1 MKLRPRSVPLARA
14 IRTSTRTLVAA
25 ALACT
30 LAIGCG
36 DGATKPA
43 THADATAVDSAD
55 GADVQTGSDAAD
67 VGQDATA
74 TTESPQ
80 QKAILGVPQTE
91 TWTLPGLQDAV
102 QVVRTEGDVPH
113 IYARNRKDLSHVMG
127 FVLARH
133 RYFQMELTRRLGLG
147 TLSEMLGDAALGKDQ
162 EARSSGSAYVAKT
175 VEDLLT
181 PEEAEVFDAFAAGI
195 NDFIG
200 QVVAGKLPEP
210 SEIAIAKLALGG
222 TAATLMKPWT
232 RHDVAGA
239 SAAIIYNLGY
249 ETDDVGRTAHLA
261 ELATHFDGKPLADLR
276 KAGAL
281 QDIESHVAPI
291 KPVSSA
297 AGLGLD
303 LDGKAVAKT
312 ENGKVPGKKDAAWLP
327 AALPK
332 DLLARALERDQA
344 WQRRS
349 GHDRQNGFGSNAWA
363 VSAKGTPDGV
373 GLVAGDGHLPLSVP
387 SLFYQIGMDDSVFGA
402 KAATDP
408 KATHQMGLVI
418 PGLPLMAVGT
428 NGRVGWSQTQLVG
441 DITDWYR
448 EEIKLDAK
456 GVPATALFQGKD
468 VPLQTFSEVYTI
480 ADVPA
485 LGSKGRTETWQRWTT
500 ADGRWITDI
509 EGPVVDAKYEAKPG
523 ETVVNLSGK
532 RVVPQDQD
540 KDGKITAISFDFTG
554 LDKPK
559 IINAIDGFGHSADV
573 FEMRDHSRKLVA
585 YSQNIAAAD
594 SDGHAFYTGYQ
605 AVPCRKNLPRNP
617 DGSWQP
623 GADPKQLID
632 GTKFGGFTIP
642 TLPDGRVDESDPTGD
657 HCVVPFDEYPQSI
670 DPDQGY
676 VVTANNDP
684 GNLSTDDSL
693 RNDKWYIGGPWA
705 NGYRADTISQGLQK
719 VVTAKTAT
727 VQAMA
732 TIQASNRSRLG
743 EEWAP
748 FVIKAVTEAKALQ
761 TKDSSQPLTP
771 EEQRVV
777 NLYVAMTPTGVDQ
790 AVARLQKWH
799 DAGTPALSGVPTF
812 YHTLAEGELDHAV
825 ATSIFNAWFGR
836 FLGKVFDDEGVD
848 LWEPWGADAHT
859 RALSWIRDGRG
870 ADNPKKQASWNP
882 ATQESAFFDIL
893 GTPEIESSR
902 EVALLA
908 LQEALVSLP
917 KKVEGFGTD
926 DMAQWLYGYR
936 HGVHFDSILA
946 SFLGSNAEFSALTEQ
961 FSINP
966 QMDAM
971 KLAEKFD
978 KGDQRAN
985 LTQFPRGGDAF
996 AVDAAG
1002 GINSDG
1008 YGSGPVFR
1016 MVIAMGKTKTTG
1028 QNILP
1033 GGQSGMT
1040 DSPHFYDQARLWLAN
1055 QAWPLRYEVDDVV
1068 AGAVGREVYVGP

>member
-1 MKLRPRSVPLARA
+1 MKLRLRSA
-14 IRTSTRTLVAA
+14 VAL

-30 LAIGCG
+30 FPTGCG
-36 DGATKPA
+36 DGAKKTA
-43 THADATAVDSAD
+43 TPADATDANTAD
-55 GADVQTGSDAAD
+55 TQGNSDAAADAD
-67 VGQDATA
+67 VAGDATG
-74 TTESPQ
+74 TTQTAAQTS
-80 QKAILGVPQTE
+80 ILGVKQTE
-91 TWTLPGLQDAV
+91 TWTLPGLTDTV

-113 IYARNRKDLSHVMG
+113 IYAKNRKDLSRVMG
-127 FVLARH
+127 FVTARH

-147 TLSEMLGDAALGKDQ
+147 TLSELLGDAALGKDQ

-175 VEDLLT
+175 VEELLT

-200 QVVAGKLPEP
+200 QVVAKKLPEP

-222 TAATLMKPWT
+222 TSETLMKPWN

-261 ELATHFDGKPLADLR
+261 ELATKFEGKALGDLR

-281 QDIESHVAPI
+281 QDIEYHVTPI

-297 AGLGLD
+297 SGLGLD

-327 AALPK
+327 AGLPTE
-332 DLLARALERDQA
+332 LLQRAIARDAA
-344 WQRRS
+344 WQKRS

-373 GLVAGDGHLPLSVP
+373 GIVAGDGHLPLSVP

-402 KAATDP
+402 KPASDG

-456 GVPATALFQGKD
+456 GVPATALYLGKD
-468 VPLQTFSEVYTI
+468 LPLQVFSEVYTI

-509 EGPVVDAKYEAKPG
+509 EGPAVDAKYEAKAG

-540 KDGKITAISFDFTG
+540 GDGKITAISFDFTG

-594 SDGHAFYTGYQ
+594 SDGRAFYTGYQ
-605 AVPCRKNLPRNP
+605 AVPCRKNLPRDK
-617 DGSWQP
+617 DGNWLP
-623 GADPKQLID
+623 GADPKLLID
-632 GTKFGGFTIP
+632 GTKYGGFTIP
-642 TLPDGRVDESDPTGD
+642 TLPDGRVDESQASSAD
-657 HCVVPFDEYPQSI
+657 HCVVPFDDYPQSI

-705 NGYRADTISQGLQK
+705 NGYRADTISQGLK
-719 VVTAKTAT
+719 KAVASKSADLAT
-727 VQAMA
+727 MA
-732 TIQASNRSRLG
+732 TIQASNGSRLG
-743 EEWAP
+743 DEWAP
-748 FVIKAVTEAKALQ
+748 FLLQAVTEAKGLQ
-761 TKDSSQPLTP
+761 TKDSASLTG
-771 EEQRVV
+771 EEQRVIA
-777 NLYVAMTPTGVDQ
+777 LYAAMTPTGLDQ
-790 AVARLQKWH
+790 AVTRLQKWH
-799 DAGTPALSGVPTF
+799 DAGSPALSGVPTF
-812 YHTLAEGELDHAV
+812 YHVLTAGEVDHAV

-836 FLGKVFDDEGVD
+836 FIGKVFDDEGLDV
-848 LWEPWGADAHT
+848 WEPWGADAHT

-870 ADNPKKQASWNP
+870 PNNPKKQASWNP

-893 GTPEIESSR
+893 DTTDIESSR

-908 LQEALVSLP
+908 LQEALATLP
-917 KKVEGFGTD
+917 GKNDGFGTA
-926 DMAQWLYGYR
+926 DMTQWLWGYR

-946 SFLGSNAEFSALTEQ
+946 SFLGSNPDFAALTEN

-966 QMDAM
+966 QLDAM
-971 KLAEKFD
+971 HLADKFE
-978 KGDQRAN
+978 KGDPRAN

-1002 GINSDG
+1002 GINASG

-1016 MVIAMGKTKTTG
+1016 MVIAMGKTRTTG

-1040 DSPHFYDQARLWLAN
+1040 NSPNFYDQARLWLAN
-1055 QAWPLRYEVDDVV
+1055 QAWPLRYEVDEVV
-1068 AGAVGREVYVGP
+1068 AGALGREVYTGK